1 MSFEA
6 QQSIVG
12 KLLNDSV
19 YRIPRN
25 QRSYVWEER
34 NWNDLYQD
42 IELVVKGVSSSHF
55 IGSVVLM
62 KEDPEGGLGV
72 YTVIDGQQ
80 RMVTLTIL
88 LTAISFAMKQRSLKE
103 DAAGTKKFLIA
114 TDVKNDTHVIVSH
127 EKHLSLGALSDA

>member
-1 MSFEA
+1 MIIEKRGIGVSFEA

-19 YRIPRN
+19 YRIPR
-25 QRSYVWEER
+25 QQWSYVWEER

-72 YTVIDGQQ
+72 YTVIE
-80 RMVTLTIL
+80 
-88 LTAISFAMKQRSLKE
+88 ANKE
-103 DAAGTKKFLIA
+103 W
-114 TDVKNDTHVIVSH
+114 
-127 EKHLSLGALSDA
+127 